1 MLTISIND
9 SVEDFISLRST
20 HLKTTFSLAPNSSS
34 SQNTYIH
41 KGEQQ

>member
-1 MLTISIND
+1 MLKISIKA
-9 SVEDFISLRST
+9 EDFISLRRT